1 MFWLIDS
8 KGYIPYR
15 ARSRRATK
23 AQVMLGNMRIAYT
36 AVLLLFGVDSALVQ
50 AQEAHYDICIDICV
64 STTTVG
70 FVSQP

>member
-1 MFWLIDS
+1 
-8 KGYIPYR
+8 
-15 ARSRRATK
+15 
-23 AQVMLGNMRIAYT
+23 MLGNMRIAYT